1 MKEGHGRRREVRLRI
16 KLVGREERVL
26 ESLRRWL
33 RRAEEGYAKSGGIGG
48 TGDGGSESS
57 VLVEM
62 IQDAKVLIDNLDD
75 PLLLHTQQHSQHVR
89 PPPVSGSLARHF
101 TLQSVINDLVEDIQ
115 REQAKRIDLEKL
127 VVRQE
132 VENAPFDVLVDR
144 KEVEEKVD
152 LPELLL
158 KDQSV
163 WIASSAP
170 ENTESPLDCVEDP
183 TFSPALPTT
192 NHDMTPQEPEL
203 GNAGDTSSTSPSI
216 STPIP
221 TLQSLTPTIKITPP
235 LPPDE
240 PTSLLVAESGSEAEE
255 TKSVNDD
262 DSMTLEREDS
272 ENQIAGGACDNVDSR
287 EGRVAEDSFDVDSSV
302 PEMDTDVKELD
313 ARATLPV
320 NVPDDETAAL
330 RSTEET
336 VSDNGRM
343 VSRNDE
349 GENVDTQS
357 LDNDMLSSNEM
368 AALVH
373 PQPRPVPALP
383 LIISSSPSPLP
394 IQSPSPPPEPSASQ
408 PLLDDLSKARNR
420 YDSIQ
425 RAFHACHVAIEGL
438 KVSFPSTSD
447 VHPRYPSSHSGDSL
461 SSPSTVISNDVL
473 KAIVQRLNDYTE
485 DARVELE
492 IRISDEEV
500 MGRGYEAL
508 LMLPGA
514 LSSLSSG
521 ETSVTSVGLVID
533 VEAQIRS
540 FIDGTDSVISRA
552 MRSFERKL
560 ENIEHDIVIV
570 KKVLHDPQSFFQSP
584 LPAMTMVESPSLTL
598 DGSTSNIGWSSWI
611 RTPISSRPSTPIPAP
626 APTFGNIM
634 TSRNTRSSAILQR
647 TASTFGLSLPSST
660 KGVDLVKSLGLK
672 VPMSDFNFTLNSS
685 SGSVRNSGSG
695 DGDDDETFHQ
705 SLESPSSASSVS
717 FGGLGLGHALNTPR
731 SRTINTSMYMLGM
744 GMGSSGVAGAGKQSP
759 IVSPSLQRRIPAT
772 TSSSVGR
779 GRGTSGSGNVH
790 GSSFSRLTNQQAP
803 EGEEDVD

>member
-1 MKEGHGRRREVRLRI
+1 M
-16 KLVGREERVL
+16 GREERFL

-62 IQDAKVLIDNLDD
+62 IQDAKILIDNLDD
-75 PLLLHTQQHSQHVR
+75 PLLLHTQQHSQDVR

-101 TLQSVINDLVEDIQ
+101 TLQSAINDLVEDIQ
-115 REQAKRIDLEKL
+115 REQAKRIALEKL

-221 TLQSLTPTIKITPP
+221 TLQSATPTIKITPP

-240 PTSLLVAESGSEAEE
+240 PTSLLVAESGSAAEE

-287 EGRVAEDSFDVDSSV
+287 EGRVAEDSFDVNSSV

-313 ARATLPV
+313 ARAILPV

-357 LDNDMLSSNEM
+357 LDNDMLSSDEM
-368 AALVH
+368 TALVH

-383 LIISSSPSPLP
+383 LLLSSSPSPLP

-408 PLLDDLSKARNR
+408 PLLDDLSKTRNR

-447 VHPRYPSSHSGDSL
+447 VHPRYPSSHSDDSL

-514 LSSLSSG
+514 LSSLSSAVSPSSLTPDG

-540 FIDGTDSVISRA
+540 FIDGTDPAISRA

-660 KGVDLVKSLGLK
+660 KEVDLVKSLGLK
-672 VPMSDFNFTLNSS
+672 VPMPDFNFTLNPS

-705 SLESPSSASSVS
+705 SRESPSSASSVS

-744 GMGSSGVAGAGKQSP
+744 GMGSSGVVGAGKQSP

-803 EGEEDVD
+803 EDEEDVD

>member
-1 MKEGHGRRREVRLRI
+1 M
-16 KLVGREERVL
+16 GREERFL

-62 IQDAKVLIDNLDD
+62 IQDAKILIDNLDD
-75 PLLLHTQQHSQHVR
+75 PLLLHTQQHNQDVR

-101 TLQSVINDLVEDIQ
+101 TLQSAINDLVEDIQ
-115 REQAKRIDLEKL
+115 REQAKRIALEKL

-221 TLQSLTPTIKITPP
+221 TLQSATPTIKITPP

-240 PTSLLVAESGSEAEE
+240 PTSLLVAESGSAAEE

-287 EGRVAEDSFDVDSSV
+287 EGRVAEDSFDVNSSV

-313 ARATLPV
+313 ARAILPV

-357 LDNDMLSSNEM
+357 LDNDMLSSDEM
-368 AALVH
+368 TALVH

-383 LIISSSPSPLP
+383 LLLSSSPSPLP

-408 PLLDDLSKARNR
+408 PLLDDLSKTRNR

-438 KVSFPSTSD
+438 KVSFPFNNSSTSD
-447 VHPRYPSSHSGDSL
+447 VHPRYPSSHSDDSL

-514 LSSLSSG
+514 LSSLSSAVSPSSLTPDG

-540 FIDGTDSVISRA
+540 FIDGTDPAISRA

-672 VPMSDFNFTLNSS
+672 VPMPDFNFTLNPS
-685 SGSVRNSGSG
+685 SGSVRNSGSD

-705 SLESPSSASSVS
+705 SRESPSSASSVS

-744 GMGSSGVAGAGKQSP
+744 GMGSSGVVGAGKQSP

-803 EGEEDVD
+803 EDEEDVD